1 MEYQFNYKGFNY
13 YCIVQKSEFR
23 KCNPIVVL
31 GGAFQSMQSYNKHL
45 EQYSQMSDVV
55 LVDLPGTG
63 KSDVLPHE
71 FGIDFLVST
80 LHHMIEKLNLSCVE
94 LVCASYGTP
103 IGIVFAN
110 TFPHMVSKLVLIG
123 TMKAFPPHR
132 RKQVERSFGIMKYDM
147 LDFSENILNI
157 LMNYEKQ
164 QHIRRFSSVNKV
176 LRKIVE
182 NTHEDGKLKYEA
194 NSLRLLHFSP
204 SASVFDFETPTLVF
218 TGEHDSFTH
227 PDFCREVASSLRNS
241 VFTTIKDSDHLCNIE
256 QFLITNNL
264 IAAFLMNND
273 LTTIDG
279 INRVEKFSSN

>member
-1 MEYQFNYKGFNY
+1 VEYQFNYSGFNY
-13 YCIVQKSEFR
+13 YCIVQQSEFR

-45 EQYSQMSDVV
+45 EHYAQMSDVV

-63 KSDVLPHE
+63 KSDVLPHD
-71 FGIDFLVST
+71 FGIDFLVSS
-80 LHHMIEKLNLSCVE
+80 LHHLFEQLQLKCVE

-110 TFPHMVSKLVLIG
+110 TYPHMVSKLVLIG

-132 RKQVERSFGIMKYDM
+132 RKQVELSFATMNRNM
-147 LDFSENILNI
+147 LAFADSILEI
-157 LMNYEKQ
+157 LMNYEMQ
-164 QHIRRFSSVNKV
+164 QNIKRFSSVNKV

-182 NTHEDGKLKYEA
+182 NTLEEGKMKYVA
-194 NSLRLLHFSP
+194 NSMRLLNFSP
-204 SASVFDFETPTLVF
+204 SESVFDFETPTLVF

-227 PDFCREVASSLRNS
+227 PDFCREMASTLRNG
-241 VFTTIKDSDHLCNIE
+241 VFTTIKNSDHLCNIE
-256 QFLITNNL
+256 QFRITNNL

-273 LTTIDG
+273 LNTIDG
-279 INRVEKFSSN
+279 INSIEKFSSN